1 MSNFYQSLPRPFI
14 SLAPMED
21 VTDVVFRQVVAR
33 AGRPDLF
40 YTEFTNTDSFVSPLG
55 KHSALRRL
63 QFLPSEQPIVAQIW
77 GSKPESFANTIPELK
92 AMGYQAVDINMGC
105 PDKAVVKSGGGSAL
119 IRNPELAG
127 EIIRVAKQ
135 AGLPLSVKTRLGFS
149 RVDEWRDWLS
159 FLLQQDLELLTVHL
173 RTRKEMSKVE
183 AHFELIPEIIAL
195 RDQITPQTR
204 LAINGDVLN
213 RTQALKLANK
223 HNLDGVMIGRGVF
236 QNPFCFT
243 DKIPTQNELL
253 DLLKLHLDLFDRH
266 NTDGA
271 KKFAPLK
278 KFFKIYL
285 RDFDGAKDLRARLML
300 TDSTAEVRQILAD
313 FEAGKLARLSAE
325 QINQLL
331 ED

>member
-1 MSNFYQSLPRPFI
+1 MSNFYQNLPRPFI

-21 VTDVVFRQVVAR
+21 VTDVVFRQIVAR

-55 KHSALRRL
+55 EHSALRRL

-127 EIIRVAKQ
+127 EIIRIAKQ

-159 FLLQQDLELLTVHL
+159 LLLQQDLELLTVHL

-195 RDQITPQTR
+195 RNQIAPQTK
-204 LAINGDVLN
+204 LAINGDILN
-213 RTQALKLANK
+213 RAQALELANK
-223 HNLDGVMIGRGVF
+223 HNLDGMMIGRGVF

-253 DLLKLHLDLFDRH
+253 DLLRLHLDLFDKH

-300 TDSTAEVRQILAD
+300 TNSTAEVRQILAD
-313 FEAGKLARLSAE
+313 FEAGKLTKLSAE

>member
-1 MSNFYQSLPRPFI
+1 MSNFYQNLPRPFI

-77 GSKPESFANTIPELK
+77 GNKPESFAKTIPELK

-159 FLLQQDLELLTVHL
+159 LLLQQDLELLTVHL

-183 AHFELIPEIIAL
+183 AHFELIPEIITL
-195 RDQITPQTR
+195 RDQIAPQTK

-213 RTQALKLANK
+213 RTQALELA
-223 HNLDGVMIGRGVF
+223 HQYNLDGVMIGRGVF

-253 DLLKLHLDLFDRH
+253 DLLKLHLNLFDKH